1 MAYPDGFTYVEGPYN
16 IRWSTVSSVATFR
29 IRNPVVME
37 DVARTVNE
45 LADSRTTAI
54 YGIAMSNAADSIGGP
69 LAGKVPIMVPTEQT
83 VFATKVQTGVSA
95 AVLELGTTFELEK
108 SGNFFR
114 INSDLNS
121 TASARVV
128 LVERGT
134 SGSALDSA
142 DSSVHIQFLKNAI
155 FPFGSNAS
163 LRLQT

>member
-1 MAYPDGFTYVEGPYN
+1 MAYPDGFSYVEGPYN
-16 IRWSTVSSVATFR
+16 IRWSTVSRVAAFR

-37 DVARTVNE
+37 DVARKINE

-54 YGIAMSNAADSIGGP
+54 YGIAMSNAADSVGGQ
-69 LAGKVPIMVPTEQT
+69 LAGKVPILVPTEQT

-134 SGSALDSA
+134 SGSALDST
-142 DSSVHIQFLKNAI
+142 DSSVYVQFLRDAI